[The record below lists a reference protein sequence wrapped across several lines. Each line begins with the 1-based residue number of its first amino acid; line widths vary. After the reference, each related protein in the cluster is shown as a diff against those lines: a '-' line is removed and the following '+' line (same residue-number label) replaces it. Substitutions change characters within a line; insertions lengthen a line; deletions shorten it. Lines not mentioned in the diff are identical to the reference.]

1 MGRMFF
7 FVLFSFPIEHQSIR
21 VAIKLYISELGSPLW
36 VPTALIDKITTVY
49 AQ

>member
-1 MGRMFF
+1 MDNGKNVFF
-7 FVLFSFPIEHQSIR
+7 PLVFLPDR
-21 VAIKLYISELGSPLW
+21 TVAIKLYISELGSPLW